1 MSILHCIE
9 TLKKTFE
16 QPKSTRIMTD
26 KTKTRQ
32 AEESQRL
39 RRTPKADFVISEEP
53 PPPEENDRQQHEI
66 DLALIILQ
74 RLLRGRATQNM
85 MFMGKQEQLKLIREL
100 RSRADIDS
108 GTRVRDGSQA
118 TTDTVAGVAI
128 ASILVEKSESYQE
141 VQ

>member
-1 MSILHCIE
+1 
-9 TLKKTFE
+9 
-16 QPKSTRIMTD
+16 
-26 KTKTRQ
+26 
-32 AEESQRL
+32 
-39 RRTPKADFVISEEP
+39 
-53 PPPEENDRQQHEI
+53 
-66 DLALIILQ
+66 
-74 RLLRGRATQNM
+74 M
-85 MFMGKQEQLKLIREL
+85 MVMGKQEQLKLIREL